1 MVYRQRRGSC
11 FHCFSALQTMLNDCR
26 SSWPTAL
33 FETIH
38 PRVTCITGKPL
49 HPIQSPGS
57 LGLLTE
63 TRQAVTPKL
72 LWAALTDYD
81 IWPIYLLG
89 FTWTTPNQCVVAY
102 LTLILRSLKFDPF
115 ETNLLTVP
123 AWTLFILQLLF
134 WTWLSERINNR
145 YVIILACQIYMLP
158 VLIGLET
165 LGGGQAHAWAR
176 YALSVMMVGFPYVH
190 AIIGTLASIPARARR
205 EE

>member
-1 MVYRQRRGSC
+1 MHTRQATTSNP
-11 FHCFSALQTMLNDCR
+11 F
-26 SSWPTAL
+26 
-33 FETIH
+33 
-38 PRVTCITGKPL
+38 
-49 HPIQSPGS
+49 PGS
-57 LGLLTE
+57 LGLLMD

-81 IWPIYLLG
+81 MWPIYLLG

-145 YVIILACQIYMLP
+145 YIIILACQLYMLP
-158 VLIGLET
+158 VLI
-165 LGGGQAHAWAR
+165 
-176 YALSVMMVGFPYVH
+176 
-190 AIIGTLASIPARARR
+190 
-205 EE
+205 